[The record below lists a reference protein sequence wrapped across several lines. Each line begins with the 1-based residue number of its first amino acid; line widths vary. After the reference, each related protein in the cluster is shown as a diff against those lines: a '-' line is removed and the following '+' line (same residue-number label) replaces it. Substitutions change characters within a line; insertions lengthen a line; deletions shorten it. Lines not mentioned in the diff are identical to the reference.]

1 MKFILLFAFLY
12 ATAAFGQLQEYN
24 AQRYETDK
32 KLMIGLG
39 SWASLNIVGSGVAWA
54 TAQNEEMK
62 NFHQMNVMWNV
73 VNLGLAIPGFIKA
86 KNGKKELTFFQTM
99 EEQRKTETIFL
110 INSGIDI
117 AYMSAGLL
125 LRSKA
130 SSALE
135 KEDQFRGYGNGL
147 LVQGG
152 FLLLLDWIAYNLH
165 RKHSKN
171 ELSPLIR
178 SLDVSDNGLGIKFNL
193 NVLSSKQTTLY

>member
-62 NFHQMNVMWNV
+62 NFHQINVMWNV

-135 KEDQFRGYGNGL
+135 KEDQFRGYGNSL

-152 FLLLLDWIAYNLH
+152 FLLLFDWIAYNIH

-193 NVLSSKQTTLY
+193 NVFSSKQPTLY

>member
-12 ATAAFGQLQEYN
+12 ATSAFGQLQEYN
-24 AQRYETDK
+24 AKRYATDK

-39 SWASLNIVGSGVAWA
+39 SWASLNLVGSGIAWA

-86 KNGKKELTFFQTM
+86 KNGKQELTFFETM

-130 SSALE
+130 SAALE
-135 KEDQFRGYGNGL
+135 KEDQFRGYGNSL

-152 FLLLLDWIAYNLH
+152 FLLLFDWIAYSIH

-171 ELSPLIR
+171 DLSPLIR

-193 NVLSSKQTTLY
+193 NTLCIKQHTLY

>member
-12 ATAAFGQLQEYN
+12 ATSAFGQLQEYN
-24 AQRYETDK
+24 AKRYATDK

-39 SWASLNIVGSGVAWA
+39 SWASLNLVGSGIAWA

-86 KNGKKELTFFQTM
+86 KNGKQELTFFETM

-130 SSALE
+130 SAALE
-135 KEDQFRGYGNGL
+135 KEDQFRGYGNSL

-152 FLLLLDWIAYNLH
+152 FLLLFDWIAYSIH

-171 ELSPLIR
+171 DLSPLIR

-193 NVLSSKQTTLY
+193 NALSSKHPTLY

>member
-1 MKFILLFAFLY
+1 MKFILLFSFLY

-24 AQRYETDK
+24 AQRYNTDK
-32 KLMIGLG
+32 NLMLGLG
-39 SWASLNIVGSGVAWA
+39 GWASLNIVGSGVAWA
-54 TAQNEEMK
+54 TTQNEEMK

-73 VNLGLAIPGFIKA
+73 VNLGLSIPGFIKA
-86 KNGKKELTFFQTM
+86 KNGKKELTLFETT

-135 KEDQFRGYGNGL
+135 KEDQFRGYGNSL
-147 LVQGG
+147 LIQGG
-152 FLLLLDWIAYNLH
+152 FLLLFDWIAYSIH

-171 ELSPLIR
+171 ELSPILRGI
-178 SLDVSDNGLGIKFNL
+178 DVSDNGVGIKLNL
-193 NVLSSKQTTLY
+193 NALCSKQPYFY

>member
-39 SWASLNIVGSGVAWA
+39 SWASLNIVGSGLAWA
-54 TAQNEEMK
+54 TAQNEGMK

-135 KEDQFRGYGNGL
+135 KEDQFRGYGNSL

-152 FLLLLDWIAYNLH
+152 FLLLFDWIAYNIH

-193 NVLSSKQTTLY
+193 NVLSSKQPTLY

>member
-12 ATAAFGQLQEYN
+12 ATSAFGQLQEYN
-24 AQRYETDK
+24 AKRYATDK

-39 SWASLNIVGSGVAWA
+39 SWASLNLVGSGIAWA

-86 KNGKKELTFFQTM
+86 KNGKQELTFFETM

-130 SSALE
+130 SAALE
-135 KEDQFRGYGNGL
+135 KEDQFRGYGNSL

-152 FLLLLDWIAYNLH
+152 FLLLFDWIAYSIH

-171 ELSPLIR
+171 DLSPLIR
-178 SLDVSDNGLGIKFNL
+178 SLDVSDNGLGIKVNL
-193 NVLSSKQTTLY
+193 NALSSKQHTLY

>member
-1 MKFILLFAFLY
+1 MKWIIIFAFLY
-12 ATAAFGQLQEYN
+12 ATSAFGQLQEYN
-24 AQRYETDK
+24 AKRYATDK

-39 SWASLNIVGSGVAWA
+39 SWASLNLVGSGIAWA

-86 KNGKKELTFFQTM
+86 KNGKQELTFFETM

-125 LRSKA
+125 LRSNA
-130 SSALE
+130 SEALE
-135 KEDQFRGYGNGL
+135 KEDQFRGYGNSL

-152 FLLLLDWIAYNLH
+152 FLLLFDWIAYSIH

-171 ELSPLIR
+171 DLSPLIR

-193 NVLSSKQTTLY
+193 NTLSSKQPMFY

>member
-1 MKFILLFAFLY
+1 MKWIIIFAFLSSTSVY
-12 ATAAFGQLQEYN
+12 GQLQDYN
-24 AQRYETDK
+24 AQRYKTDK
-32 KLMIGLG
+32 NLMIGLG
-39 SWASLNIVGSGVAWA
+39 SWASLNIVGSGIAWA
-54 TAQNEEMK
+54 IAQNEEMK

-73 VNLGLAIPGFIKA
+73 VNLGIAIPGFIKA
-86 KNGKKELTFFQTM
+86 KKGKKELTFFETL

-130 SSALE
+130 SAALD
-135 KEDQFRGYGNGL
+135 KEDQFRGYGNSL

-152 FLLLLDWIAYNLH
+152 FLLLFDWIAYNIH

-193 NVLSSKQTTLY
+193 NALSSKQPTIY

>member
-130 SSALE
+130 SSTLE
-135 KEDQFRGYGNGL
+135 KEDQFRGYGNSL

-152 FLLLLDWIAYNLH
+152 FLLLFDWIAYNIH

-193 NVLSSKQTTLY
+193 NVLSSKQPTLY

>member
-1 MKFILLFAFLY
+1 MKWIIIFAFLSSTSVY
-12 ATAAFGQLQEYN
+12 GQLQDYN
-24 AQRYETDK
+24 AQRYKTDK
-32 KLMIGLG
+32 NLMIGLG
-39 SWASLNIVGSGVAWA
+39 SWASLNIVGSGIAWA
-54 TAQNEEMK
+54 IAQNEEMK

-86 KNGKKELTFFQTM
+86 KKGKKELTFFETL

-130 SSALE
+130 SAALD
-135 KEDQFRGYGNGL
+135 KEDQFRGYGNSL

-152 FLLLLDWIAYNLH
+152 FLLLFDWIAYNIH

-193 NVLSSKQTTLY
+193 NALSSKQPTIY

>member
-1 MKFILLFAFLY
+1 MKWIIIFAFLSS
-12 ATAAFGQLQEYN
+12 TAVYGQLQDYN
-24 AQRYETDK
+24 AQRYKTDK
-32 KLMIGLG
+32 NLMIGLG
-39 SWASLNIVGSGVAWA
+39 SWASLNIVGSGIAWA
-54 TAQNEEMK
+54 IAQNEEMK

-73 VNLGLAIPGFIKA
+73 VNLGIAIPGFIKA
-86 KNGKKELTFFQTM
+86 KKGKKELTFFETL

-130 SSALE
+130 SAALD
-135 KEDQFRGYGNGL
+135 KEDQFRGYGNSL

-152 FLLLLDWIAYNLH
+152 FLLLFDWIAYNIH

-193 NVLSSKQTTLY
+193 NALSSKQPTIY

>member
-1 MKFILLFAFLY
+1 MKWIIIFAFLSSSAVY
-12 ATAAFGQLQEYN
+12 GQFQDYN
-24 AQRYETDK
+24 AQRYKTDK
-32 KLMIGLG
+32 NLMIGLG
-39 SWASLNIVGSGVAWA
+39 SWASLNIVGSGIAWA
-54 TAQNEEMK
+54 TAPNEEMK

-86 KNGKKELTFFQTM
+86 KNGKKELTFFETM

-130 SSALE
+130 STALD
-135 KEDQFRGYGNGL
+135 KEDQFRGYGNSL

-152 FLLLLDWIAYNLH
+152 FLLLFDWIAYSIH

-171 ELSPLIR
+171 KLSPLMR
-178 SLDVSDNGLGIKFNL
+178 SLDLSDNGLGIKFNL
-193 NVLSSKQTTLY
+193 NALSSKHPTLY

>member
-1 MKFILLFAFLY
+1 
-12 ATAAFGQLQEYN
+12 
-24 AQRYETDK
+24 
-32 KLMIGLG
+32 MIGLG

-135 KEDQFRGYGNGL
+135 KEDQFRGYGNSL

-152 FLLLLDWIAYNLH
+152 FLLLFDWIAYNIH

-193 NVLSSKQTTLY
+193 NVLSSKQPTLY

>member
-1 MKFILLFAFLY
+1 MKWIIIFAFLSSTSVY
-12 ATAAFGQLQEYN
+12 GQLQDYN
-24 AQRYETDK
+24 AQRYKTDK
-32 KLMIGLG
+32 NLMIGLG
-39 SWASLNIVGSGVAWA
+39 SWASLNIVGSGIAWA
-54 TAQNEEMK
+54 IAQNEEMK

-86 KNGKKELTFFQTM
+86 KNGKKELTFFETL

-130 SSALE
+130 SAALD
-135 KEDQFRGYGNGL
+135 KEDQFRGYGNSL

-152 FLLLLDWIAYNLH
+152 FLLLFDWIAYNIH

-193 NVLSSKQTTLY
+193 NALSSKQPTIY

>member
-1 MKFILLFAFLY
+1 MKWIIIFAFLSS
-12 ATAAFGQLQEYN
+12 TAVYGQLQDYN
-24 AQRYETDK
+24 AQRYKTDK
-32 KLMIGLG
+32 NLMIGLG
-39 SWASLNIVGSGVAWA
+39 SWASLNIVGSGIAWA
-54 TAQNEEMK
+54 IAQNEEMK

-86 KNGKKELTFFQTM
+86 KKGKKELTFFETL

-130 SSALE
+130 SAALE
-135 KEDQFRGYGNGL
+135 KEDQYRGYGNSV

-152 FLLLLDWIAYNLH
+152 FLLLFDWIAYSIH

-193 NVLSSKQTTLY
+193 NALSSKQPTIY